1 MDYRKR
7 ANKFTR
13 LCKQHRTAKRQ
24 AKTSKSPQITR
35 LAETSDSIPVTAQ
48 RSNKQ
53 SNTELLSSVNKLTQ
67 CVDDYRKSNMALQ
80 NEINTLKRKY
90 SDMES
95 NLRTL
100 EFKQHKTWP
109 YFMKLPKEIRI
120 IIYQTAATIPQTH
133 IITAKTI
140 SRSKVL
146 NIAYVCKESLH
157 ALDSLKF
164 DYFLFHSTQ
173 HRPAPPL
180 VYCNTNLE
188 REETLWAIGN
198 YENLAPEPENS
209 DIDGLEILK
218 IGTTRPPPPEDH
230 SPRCIPFDPPPR
242 AWNPFNKDTDTFY
255 FPSDPLRTL
264 PQSTN
269 WLCGKCSPHK
279 GFSTTSSRLVTAPC
293 SDCLTNSCLTS
304 GPAKLHSIALKLTDF
319 VSPNEDEAFGS
330 FEMLIM
336 HQVDELLLVVDE
348 VRVCAQEHAVVFGE
362 PMGDPSMVLEGMVP
376 SIEAVQLVRELK
388 KGLYEKGSGDWDIVT
403 RKMQQLLEEVKM
415 RNLREKQL
423 RKILPSL
430 FTSANNGPFLDLSTW
445 NPPTVRFVTAY
456 KKQNEWI
463 QRPSSPPTTP
473 PPAQE
478 TRHPRPNPF
487 VHYWHITIEERD
499 GFGNPF
505 RR

>member
-1 MDYRKR
+1 
-7 ANKFTR
+7 
-13 LCKQHRTAKRQ
+13 
-24 AKTSKSPQITR
+24 
-35 LAETSDSIPVTAQ
+35 
-48 RSNKQ
+48 
-53 SNTELLSSVNKLTQ
+53 
-67 CVDDYRKSNMALQ
+67 MALQ

-304 GPAKLHSIALKLTDF
+304 GPAKLH
-319 VSPNEDEAFGS
+319 
-330 FEMLIM
+330 M
-336 HQVDELLLVVDE
+336 
-348 VRVCAQEHAVVFGE
+348 
-362 PMGDPSMVLEGMVP
+362 
-376 SIEAVQLVRELK
+376 RELK

-487 VHYWHITIEERD
+487 DPRF
-499 GFGNPF
+499 GFVRNF
-505 RR
+505 KST